1 MEHHQLRYFV
11 AVADEGSFSRAAA
24 KVRVAQP
31 SLSQQIHKLEKEL
44 LPPHC
49 YGAPGNHRCSTRAE
63 QPLACC
69 NFLPGA
75 LHENPVAVAQNA
87 STVRAANLTAL
98 SIRLCL
104 CALSSS
110 KASGSRASRQ
120 TRNWI
125 ATDVSP
131 SRPGC
136 AGNTGV

>member
-1 MEHHQLRYFV
+1 
-11 AVADEGSFSRAAA
+11 
-24 KVRVAQP
+24 
-31 SLSQQIHKLEKEL
+31 
-44 LPPHC
+44 
-49 YGAPGNHRCSTRAE
+49 
-63 QPLACC
+63 
-69 NFLPGA
+69 
-75 LHENPVAVAQNA
+75 VAVAQNA